1 MNTDLRAMLTL
12 SHAVKSTSPSV
23 ASGCTVHELSPD
35 RPELCL
41 VLSRPVAESPPPA
54 DGEVRY
60 RPKAAVEVSVV
71 DGQLVVEVSEI
82 NGSSRKSHVVYK
94 GLV

>member
-1 MNTDLRAMLTL
+1 MLTL
-12 SHAVKSTSPSV
+12 SHAVKSTAPSV
-23 ASGCTVHELSPD
+23 ASGCTVHELGPD

-41 VLSRPVAESPPPA
+41 VLSCPVPEP

-60 RPKAAVEVSVV
+60 RAKATVEVSVV

-82 NGSSRKSHVVYK
+82 NGTSRKSQVVYK
-94 GLV
+94 GSV